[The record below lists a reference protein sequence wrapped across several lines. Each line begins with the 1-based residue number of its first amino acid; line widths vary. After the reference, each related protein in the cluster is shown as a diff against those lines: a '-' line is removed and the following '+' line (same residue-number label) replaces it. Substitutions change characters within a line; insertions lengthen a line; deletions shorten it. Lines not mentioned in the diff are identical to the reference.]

1 MDSQTAFTQDPGIG
15 DVADGSAGKDAHQIL
30 ILAPTGNDARLT
42 FAFLRQAGLD
52 CQVCSHFQD
61 LCQRTEEGA
70 GVLLLAEEVLN
81 HDLIHDLT
89 ALLAKQP
96 SWSDLPLVIITGSGE
111 SVSRRRQLAAL
122 EPVANLTIVER
133 PVRPDTLVSTLE
145 TAMRSRRR
153 QYQVRALLEEREKM
167 AAQALEA
174 DRRKD
179 EFLAMLAHEL
189 RNPLASMANAASLL
203 QAAGDPETHAWA
215 AGVIERQTTQLA
227 HLIDDLLDVSR
238 ITTGKIRLRR
248 KIIDLAVVL
257 DRVCDSGQPLIKEKG
272 HRLHCHYEH
281 DKLWLMADPTRIEQ
295 IILNLLTNAAKY
307 TSKGGDIHLAAKR
320 EEQEILVT
328 VKDTGIG
335 IEPKRLPEMFKLF
348 TQGER
353 SIARSEGGLG
363 IGLTIVEKLTE
374 MHDGHVE
381 AFSDGPGHGSL
392 FTIRLPAAAVQL
404 PLPENK
410 NPEDTSGEAIPLR
423 VLVVDDNVDSAVGL
437 ARLLGRAG
445 HQVAL
450 AYDGPEA
457 LEKSREL
464 APQAIVLDIGLP
476 TMDGYEVAR
485 LIRQESWGQ
494 DTLLIAVTGYGQEED
509 RLHALHAGFDH
520 HLVKPVDLAR
530 LKSLLNPVSAIQP
543 KTAANKPD
551 CSR

>member
-1 MDSQTAFTQDPGIG
+1 MGKAFID
-15 DVADGSAGKDAHQIL
+15 
-30 ILAPTGNDARLT
+30 
-42 FAFLRQAGLD
+42 
-52 CQVCSHFQD
+52 
-61 LCQRTEEGA
+61 
-70 GVLLLAEEVLN
+70 
-81 HDLIHDLT
+81 DLT
-89 ALLAKQP
+89 ALLLKQP
-96 SWSDLPLVIITGSGE
+96 SWSDLPMVIITGSGE
-111 SVSRRRQLAAL
+111 SAYRRRQLAAL
-122 EPVANLTIVER
+122 EPAGNVSIIER

-145 TAMRSRRR
+145 AAMRSRRR
-153 QYQVRALLEEREKM
+153 QYQVRSLLEEREKM
-167 AAQALEA
+167 AALALEA

-189 RNPLASMANAASLL
+189 RNPLASVANAASLL

-257 DRVCDSGQPLIKEKG
+257 GRACDSAQPLMKERG
-272 HRLHCHYEH
+272 HELKCHFER

-307 TSKGGDIHLAAKR
+307 TPKGGKVRMEASR
-320 EEQEILVT
+320 QGQEIVVT
-328 VKDTGIG
+328 VKDNGMG
-335 IEPKRLPEMFKLF
+335 IEPKRLPEMFQLF

-374 MHDGHVE
+374 MHDGKVE
-381 AFSDGPGHGSL
+381 AFSAGPGQGSL
-392 FTIRLPAAAVQL
+392 FTVRLPAAAVQ
-404 PLPENK
+404 
-410 NPEDTSGEAIPLR
+410 IPAPQDKSPQVSDPTKALR

-445 HQVAL
+445 HQVSL

-457 LEKSREL
+457 LEQARKLTPE
-464 APQAIVLDIGLP
+464 AIVLDIGLP

-485 LIRQESWGQ
+485 LLRLEPWGS
-494 DTLLIAVTGYGQEED
+494 DVLLIAVTGYGQEED
-509 RLHALHAGFDH
+509 RQRALMAGFDH

-530 LKSLLNPVSAIQP
+530 LKDLLKERVQ
-543 KTAANKPD
+543 AA
-551 CSR
+551 

>member
-1 MDSQTAFTQDPGIG
+1 MPPPFS
-15 DVADGSAGKDAHQIL
+15 
-30 ILAPTGNDARLT
+30 
-42 FAFLRQAGLD
+42 
-52 CQVCSHFQD
+52 
-61 LCQRTEEGA
+61 
-70 GVLLLAEEVLN
+70 
-81 HDLIHDLT
+81 
-89 ALLAKQP
+89 
-96 SWSDLPLVIITGSGE
+96 
-111 SVSRRRQLAAL
+111 
-122 EPVANLTIVER
+122 
-133 PVRPDTLVSTLE
+133 
-145 TAMRSRRR
+145 
-153 QYQVRALLEEREKM
+153 
-167 AAQALEA
+167 
-174 DRRKD
+174 
-179 EFLAMLAHEL
+179 
-189 RNPLASMANAASLL
+189 
-203 QAAGDPETHAWA
+203 THAWA